1 MGGGENDGAVMIAVK
16 INGQDKTVAESTTLR
31 EYVDS
36 LGVDLQHI
44 AVAHNGTVLRRDELP
59 LVVLSEGDRVEIV
72 RAVGGG

>member
-16 INGQDKTVAESTTLR
+16 INGQDKTVAESITLR

-59 LVVLSEGDRVEIV
+59 LVVLLEGDRVEIV

>member
-1 MGGGENDGAVMIAVK
+1 MIAVK

-31 EYVDS
+31 AYVDS

-44 AVAHNGTVLRRDELP
+44 AVAHNGTVLRREELP
-59 LVVLSEGDRVEIV
+59 HVVLSEGDRVEIV

>member
-1 MGGGENDGAVMIAVK
+1 MGGGENDGALMIAVK

-31 EYVDS
+31 AYVDS

-44 AVAHNGTVLRRDELP
+44 AVAHNGTVLRREELP
-59 LVVLSEGDRVEIV
+59 QVVLSEGDRVEIV